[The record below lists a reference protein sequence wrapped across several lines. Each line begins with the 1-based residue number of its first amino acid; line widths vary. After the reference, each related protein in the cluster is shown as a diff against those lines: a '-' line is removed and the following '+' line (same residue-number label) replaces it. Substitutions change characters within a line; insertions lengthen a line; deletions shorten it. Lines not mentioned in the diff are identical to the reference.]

1 MSRRIKVAIL
11 GDFPIG
17 KVYSKYADRTSF
29 YPTWLYNLFE
39 AFSES
44 DEFDIHWIV
53 VDKIIQQKET
63 LQIRNQTFH
72 LAPGTGLTI
81 GLYTAYWY
89 NRRQVSKIVNEIK
102 PDLFHGWGTERFY
115 GLAAK
120 DFKGI
125 SLLSVQGLLRAYCKR
140 APMSSFARKQS
151 FYEKGVLKSVDYI
164 TTESPWAED
173 RVREDV
179 PSANI
184 FPFDY
189 AVEDVFFHV
198 ERDLSVQPS
207 CLMACSNSNVKN
219 IPLAIAA
226 FSRSE
231 LRHVKLYLAGVRKY
245 AYKNLPENII
255 PLGVVNR
262 SDLVKLYAQVWCFV
276 HTSKADTGPTAVK
289 EARVAGLPV
298 IVTNECGAKRLVE
311 QGRSGY
317 VIPANDE
324 DALMD
329 AVKKVVC
336 SKETSLEMGAYQQEQ
351 CRSILC
357 VNTMLQNIVRIYKNI
372 LKHHSTNEI

>member
-1 MSRRIKVAIL
+1 MQRKLKIAIM

-17 KVYSKYADRTSF
+17 KVYDKYADRTSF

-53 VDKIIQQKET
+53 VDKIIKQKET
-63 LQIRNQTFH
+63 IQIKNQTFH
-72 LAPGTGLTI
+72 LAPGTGLTV
-81 GLYTAYWY
+81 GLYTAYLY
-89 NRRQVSKIVNEIK
+89 NRWQVARIVKKIK

-125 SLLSVQGLLRAYCKR
+125 SLLSVQGLLRAYCQR
-140 APMSSFARKQS
+140 AQLSSFLKKQS
-151 FYEKGVLKSVDYI
+151 FYEKGVLNSVNYI
-164 TTESPWAED
+164 TTESPWATERVLED
-173 RVREDV
+173 APNARV
-179 PSANI
+179 

-189 AVEDVFFHV
+189 AVESSFFQV
-198 ERDLSVQPS
+198 KRALSDNPS

-219 IPLAIAA
+219 VDLAIAA

-231 LRHVKLYLAGVRKY
+231 LRHVKLYLAGVKKD

-255 PLGVVNR
+255 PLGIVNR
-262 SDLVKLYAQVWCFV
+262 QDLVKLYSCAWCFV

-298 IVTNECGAKRLVE
+298 IVTDECGAKRFVE
-311 QGRSGY
+311 SGKSGY
-317 VIPANDE
+317 IIPLNDE
-324 DALMD
+324 NVLVQSVM
-329 AVKKVVC
+329 KVVS
-336 SKETSLEMGAYQQEQ
+336 SKSVSLKMGIYQHEI
-351 CRSILC
+351 CRNELSI
-357 VNTMLQNIVRIYKNI
+357 NTMLKKISNIYRRI
-372 LKHHSTNEI
+372 LKMHSNVN

>member
-1 MSRRIKVAIL
+1 MQRKLKIAIM

-17 KVYSKYADRTSF
+17 KVYDKYADRTSF

-53 VDKIIQQKET
+53 VDKIIKQKET
-63 LQIRNQTFH
+63 IQIKNQTFH
-72 LAPGTGLTI
+72 LAPGTGLTV
-81 GLYTAYWY
+81 GLYTAYLY
-89 NRRQVSKIVNEIK
+89 NRWQVARIVKKIK

-125 SLLSVQGLLRAYCKR
+125 SLLSVQGLLRSYGQR
-140 APMSSFARKQS
+140 AQLSSFLKKQS
-151 FYEKGVLKSVDYI
+151 FYEKGVLNSVNYI
-164 TTESPWAED
+164 TTESPWATERVLED
-173 RVREDV
+173 APNARV
-179 PSANI
+179 

-189 AVEDVFFHV
+189 AVESSFFQV
-198 ERDLSVQPS
+198 KRALSDNPS

-219 IPLAIAA
+219 VDLAIAA

-231 LRHVKLYLAGVRKY
+231 LRHVKLYLAGVKKD

-255 PLGVVNR
+255 PLGIVNR
-262 SDLVKLYAQVWCFV
+262 QDLVKLYSCAWCFV

-298 IVTNECGAKRLVE
+298 IVTDECGAKRLVE
-311 QGRSGY
+311 QGKSGF
-317 VIPANDE
+317 VIQSGNE
-324 DALMD
+324 ESLVD
-329 AVKKVVC
+329 AVKTVVQ
-336 SKETSLEMGAYQQEQ
+336 SKKIALEMGRYQQDVCKDILSESTMLKNITEIYK
-351 CRSILC
+351 SILKL
-357 VNTMLQNIVRIYKNI
+357 NDN
-372 LKHHSTNEI
+372 